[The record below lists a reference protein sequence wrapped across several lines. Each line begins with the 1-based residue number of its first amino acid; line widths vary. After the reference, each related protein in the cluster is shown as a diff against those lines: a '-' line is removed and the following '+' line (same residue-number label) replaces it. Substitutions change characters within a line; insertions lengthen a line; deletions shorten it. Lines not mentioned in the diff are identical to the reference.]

1 VEKLL
6 LPGSKGWIKK
16 YFDLVEKKQIQ
27 VNYVKPEGLEKGAF
41 LHAALGR
48 TGIAFGFPSHLLFAE
63 EINDKKWTSD
73 EKLKVLLFEA
83 HLFVYLSYHEG
94 KDFDQH
100 ALIDSLVTFYGKHN
114 SSKISKLFGFFM
126 KETPNEKLESI
137 LTQRVDIKMNL
148 LENKF
153 WVNYLSNV
161 FIYLDVIL
169 YNDFIQHKKRS
180 AFYNYDDLAMNALT
194 AITLSA
200 YSDGAI
206 EEKERTMFSV
216 FLASAN
222 LSDVQREIAE
232 KRFNAGG
239 TFADFTSH
247 VKENKL
253 FKRFLLDLSSFVIY
267 SNHEAHDEE
276 RNHLKKLT
284 DFLGLSSSQLEESL
298 ALTEQ
303 FIISNYEKIPFLQ
316 DNSSVEKVYG
326 SLSKRWVKILGRNK
340 DKLAAE
346 LKQSKEL
353 VSLIRKSTTT
363 DLTPE
368 EKETVKEQFK
378 DLVKSMPSLA
388 IFLLPGGALLLP
400 LVLKVIPDL
409 MPSAFRDNEVEK

>member
-1 VEKLL
+1 VEKML

-16 YFDLVEKKQIQ
+16 YFDLVEKNQIE
-27 VNYVKPEGLEKGAF
+27 VRYVRPDGVDKGAF

-48 TGIAFGFPSHLLFAE
+48 TGIVFGFPSRLLFAE
-63 EINDKKWTSD
+63 NINDKKWTSD

-83 HLFVYLSYHEG
+83 HLFVYRSHHEG
-94 KDFDQH
+94 KDFDQN
-100 ALIDSLVTFYGKHN
+100 AFVDSLVTFYGNHN
-114 SSKISKLFGFFM
+114 SSKISKLFGFFI
-126 KETPNEKLESI
+126 KESPNEKLESI

-169 YNDFIQHKKRS
+169 YNDFVQLKKRS

-222 LSDVQREIAE
+222 LSDLQREVAE
-232 KRFNAGG
+232 KRFNSGSK
-239 TFADFTSH
+239 FEDFTSH
-247 VKENKL
+247 VNENKL

-267 SNHEAHDEE
+267 SSHEAHDEE
-276 RNHLKKLT
+276 RDHLVKLT
-284 DFLGLSSSQLEESL
+284 EFLGLTSSQMEESL

-303 FIISNYEKIPFLQ
+303 FIISNFEKIPFLQ

-353 VSLIRKSTTT
+353 VALIRKSTTT